1 MATVLLENRQD
12 LRNTRRWTS
21 QKQDDYRDAL
31 KEQRVASAELLR
43 REGVLDQTIH
53 RLGVSK
59 AQTEERLHELEAAA
73 RARISRDRPATG
85 GGEVCKESELKL
97 APDHLVAETVEPI
110 SGGAYM
116 GLYRASAGDYG
127 LNPGWSILAAVGGSS
142 RSTAGTWDPPA
153 PARWAPCSS
162 FLRHER
168 SRA

>member
-1 MATVLLENRQD
+1 VATVLLENRQN

-59 AQTEERLHELEAAA
+59 AQTEERLHELEAVA

-85 GGEVCKESELKL
+85 GVEVRKESELKL
-97 APDHLVAETVEPI
+97 APDHLVVETVEPI
-110 SGGAYM
+110 Y
-116 GLYRASAGDYG
+116 
-127 LNPGWSILAAVGGSS
+127 
-142 RSTAGTWDPPA
+142 
-153 PARWAPCSS
+153 
-162 FLRHER
+162 
-168 SRA
+168 